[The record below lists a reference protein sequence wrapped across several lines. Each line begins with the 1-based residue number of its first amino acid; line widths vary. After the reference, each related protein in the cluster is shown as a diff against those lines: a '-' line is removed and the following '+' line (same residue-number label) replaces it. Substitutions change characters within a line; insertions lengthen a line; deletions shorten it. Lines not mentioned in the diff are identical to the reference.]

1 MDFGDESIK
10 AGIAETVVD
19 MQSSVSQTGDA
30 FYAELRRK
38 TYTTPTSY
46 LELLNLYSAM
56 LAEQRELVT
65 RKISHYSGG
74 INKLVETNVRLR
86 SIDKHR

>member
-1 MDFGDESIK
+1 MEFGGDAIK

-30 FYAELRRK
+30 FFAELRRK

-46 LELLNLYSAM
+46 LELLNLC
-56 LAEQRELVT
+56 V
-65 RKISHYSGG
+65 
-74 INKLVETNVRLR
+74 LR
-86 SIDKHR
+86 TVVCK